1 MRFEIDSGRDVII
14 LHEARPRSGIG
25 HWLTSVEGWDG
36 TPAPREDS
44 TARIG
49 VDGSHTPLTLTQG
62 PRTITLGG
70 AALCHSSVEAM
81 QLVDRVNGL
90 WGRMLT
96 VTRVDALGER
106 WMRGLLRDD
115 PKPVFHASGRL
126 VTFSLVVQCDDPLK
140 HGQPALYWPESGRVT
155 VENAGTAPAWP
166 VIRASNPDGVSF
178 VSASCDES
186 EVSWTGDGT
195 AAMVELDFASM
206 YPGIGVVDKDDAWPI
221 PPGGMEFD
229 VSASK
234 GTAVEVECAPC
245 WR

>member
-14 LHEARPRSGIG
+14 LHEARPRSNIG
-25 HWLTSVEGWDG
+25 HWLTSVDGWDG
-36 TPAPREDS
+36 APAPREDS

-70 AALCHSSVEAM
+70 AAVCHSSVEAM

-126 VTFSLVVQCDDPLK
+126 VTFSLVIQCDDPLK
-140 HGQPALYWPESGRVT
+140 HGQPAFYTPENERVT
-155 VENAGTAPAWP
+155 VENNGTADCWP
-166 VIRASNPDGVSF
+166 ILHASNPNGIRF
-178 VSASCDES
+178 LNASYGSREIAW
-186 EVSWTGDGT
+186 EGDGSAT
-195 AAMVELDFASM
+195 SLDLDFADMNPAS
-206 YPGIGVVDKDDAWPI
+206 GTVTRDDAWPV
-221 PPGGMEFD
+221 PPGGMEFG